1 MVEMLKRVP
10 SAQEIVIEGPG
21 HFLQEEAGPE
31 YAQLIIDFING
42 NPKPFRKERV
52 VSNINL

>member
-1 MVEMLKRVP
+1 MLKRVP
-10 SAQEIVIEGPG
+10 SAEEIVIEGPG

>member
-1 MVEMLKRVP
+1 MTEL
-10 SAQEIVIEGPG
+10 ILVIEGPG
-21 HFLQEEAGPE
+21 HFLQEEAGSE

-42 NPKPFRKERV
+42 NPNPSSKERV

>member
-1 MVEMLKRVP
+1 MLKRVP

-31 YAQLIIDFING
+31 YAQLIINFING
-42 NPKPFRKERV
+42 KPEPFSKERV
-52 VSNINL
+52 LTGINL